1 MTVAAV
7 QPSRVGSG
15 LSVTSSA
22 AAIFTAIP
30 TIHSLETLTVMLN
43 RALDHPTVAEGLI
56 GGESGVLASL
66 ELLVLSPTQLHTQLF
81 TPGALLRTMRLNENI
96 AEVRCLF
103 LFVCGGFI
111 SKERAVDGARIFVTY
126 CYFLH
131 TIH

>member
-1 MTVAAV
+1 
-7 QPSRVGSG
+7 
-15 LSVTSSA
+15 
-22 AAIFTAIP
+22 
-30 TIHSLETLTVMLN
+30 MLN

-96 AEVRCLF
+96 AEVCAVSFSLC
-103 LFVCGGFI
+103 VCGGFI
-111 SKERAVDGARIFVTY
+111 SKERAVDSARIFVTY